1 MKTIY
6 LASGLSALGLVL
18 TVLIQIWF
26 TPITLALF
34 FLVAIPSG
42 IAGVGLYG
50 YAVFRDAIKP
60 KLNP

>member
-26 TPITLALF
+26 NPITLALF
-34 FLVAIPSG
+34 FLLGVPLNLAG
-42 IAGVGLYG
+42 IGLYV
-50 YAVFRDAIKP
+50 YIVFRDAIKP
-60 KLNP
+60 KL